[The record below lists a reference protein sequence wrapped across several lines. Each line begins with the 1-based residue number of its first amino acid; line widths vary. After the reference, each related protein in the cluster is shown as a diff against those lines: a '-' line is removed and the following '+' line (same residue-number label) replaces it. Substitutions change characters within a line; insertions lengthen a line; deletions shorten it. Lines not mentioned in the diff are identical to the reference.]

1 MSNKMHP
8 RSVQFTRVFAGAL
21 TICFTSRYIVEHSEI
36 FKWFKKINKYIK
48 KKKEELLYP
57 RSFQQCSTQNPG
69 ERD

>member
-36 FKWFKKINKYIK
+36 FKWFKKINKYI
-48 KKKEELLYP
+48 
-57 RSFQQCSTQNPG
+57 
-69 ERD
+69 